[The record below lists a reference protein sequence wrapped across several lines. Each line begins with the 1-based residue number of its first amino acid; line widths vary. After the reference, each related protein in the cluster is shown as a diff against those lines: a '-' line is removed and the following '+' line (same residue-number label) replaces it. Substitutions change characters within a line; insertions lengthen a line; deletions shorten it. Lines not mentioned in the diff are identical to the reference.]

1 MFRGGSLD
9 GNGWGQGVVVGLPRY
24 VVILRRVMQCRL
36 DEHLRIRE
44 SWKAD
49 SRNNVEWLDGLE
61 GSTWG

>member
-1 MFRGGSLD
+1 
-9 GNGWGQGVVVGLPRY
+9 
-24 VVILRRVMQCRL
+24 MQCRL